1 MPGALIAS
9 QFQLSSNS
17 GSGSNSGFWAA
28 DLALALGAVA
38 LWSTVATAFK
48 LGLTLFTPLQLVTVS
63 VVIATLFFLTISL
76 ATQRLE
82 NRALVKLR
90 QSGALRRAMGLG
102 ILNPL
107 LYYVVLFAAYDRLPA
122 QVAQPVNYTWSITL
136 ALLAVP
142 LLGQRISK
150 SQLAGML
157 LSYAGVVLIVVP
169 AATDNSGASLS
180 WFGVFLALASTLI
193 WAFYWLLNARDTGDA
208 ITMMTVSFVTACPL
222 LLLLCLLIDGWP
234 ELNLQGLMYAGWT
247 GIAEMGLAFL
257 CWQLALRKTRR
268 TAFLGQLIF
277 LAPFVSLLL
286 IHYVLGE
293 AVQLTSVLGLAIIVV
308 GLIWSARS
316 TAPNSGASGTV

>member
-1 MPGALIAS
+1 MHVILIVS
-9 QFQLSSNS
+9 QIHTPAP
-17 GSGSNSGFWAA
+17 SGFIAP

-38 LWSTVATAFK
+38 LWSTVATGFK

-76 ATQRLE
+76 ATQRLD
-82 NRALVKLR
+82 NTALIRLR
-90 QSGALRRAMGLG
+90 KSGALSRAMGLG

-142 LLGQRISK
+142 MLGQRISK

-157 LSYAGVVLIVVP
+157 LSYAGVVLIVIP
-169 AATDNSGASLS
+169 AAADNSSASLS

-193 WAFYWLLNARDTGDA
+193 WAFYWLLNARDSGDA
-208 ITMMTVSFVTACPL
+208 ITMMTVSFATACPPL
-222 LLLLCLLIDGWP
+222 LVLCLLFDGWP
-234 ELNLQGLMYAGWT
+234 GLSLQGLGYAAWT
-247 GIAEMGLAFL
+247 GLAEMGLAFL
-257 CWQLALRKTRR
+257 CWQLALRKTQR
-268 TAFLGQLIF
+268 TALLGQLIF

-293 AVQLTSVLGLAIIVV
+293 AVQITSVLGLAIIVV

-316 TAPNSGASGTV
+316 TLPHPPEPSKSPGGYS